1 MKTSAILSAYVA
13 VALCGLFASAV
24 RADADSDARARWA
37 AVAHRVAAEGTVL
50 LKNDNGTLP
59 LGEGESVAVY
69 GGKYRK
75 CGGGSSKVQSSY
87 EISVPEGLR
96 RCGVEIVKGRADAAV
111 VTLTRGASEGADAK
125 DEAYGLSE
133 KELGLVE
140 TAAAQCGKVVVV
152 LNTGH
157 LVNVKP
163 LKDNPRVGAILMAWF
178 PGQEGGAAIAEI
190 ITGRVNPSGR
200 LADTIAEKIEDYPSH
215 RYFREKP
222 LDLDYG
228 EGRDVGYRYF
238 NAKAKD
244 RIVYPFGHGLSYTTF
259 SESDEGPAD
268 GTGKTLRVTVANTGK
283 TAGRHSVL
291 RYENGE
297 LAAYAKTRLLAPG
310 ESQTLVLKPFDP
322 SVRKG
327 PAPEVADGE
336 IDAVL
341 AKLSIEEKVA
351 LCSAQPPAMV
361 RGTAG
366 VGNLPRFGF
375 PNEQTADGPNGV
387 RRYGPST
394 CHPAGA
400 LLAQT
405 FDDDLAFET
414 GRALGEEA
422 ASLNVDIL
430 LGPGLNIHRHPLCGR
445 NFEYFSEDPLV
456 SGRIAAAYVRGVQST
471 GVAATL
477 KHFCCNSRE
486 WKRREYSSNVDERTL
501 RDIYLKGFE
510 IAVKEGRPRCVM
522 TAYNKVNGT
531 YTGECGWL
539 VDGILRGE
547 WGFDGL
553 VMTDWRC
560 LSEMH
565 RQIAAGNDVDM
576 PFGFQ
581 DRIDDTV
588 EKVKSGQLSEKALDA
603 CAKRV
608 LREVKRSRRYANRD
622 FGPVASVSATGR
634 TRIPGRE
641 AACVSSTWSASVDDP
656 AEGWCHSQLGLD
668 SRGHDTFL
676 LFQLRAPKGG
686 AYRVRVKAK
695 TDHAKSRISLQ
706 AQGGRESRPLEF
718 AATNAWETLGPVKV
732 ELPEGFS
739 TLKVWFRGGA
749 PFNRAFN
756 PGVTFSSLEIEPCG
770 EGDAGRDYA
779 SDAGFVESFR
789 AGALAIARRK
799 MAKCE
804 DWRVKHADELPE
816 GLKPRIA
823 TGGNFT
829 GYFLWDSAFCV
840 LWARYTTKE
849 EGFPV
854 EETLD
859 NFYVLQTR
867 SEDGLINREYSARG
881 RAYWNPDHPVSF
893 APPLLAWAEMALY
906 RSGRTDKA
914 RLERVFPHLALHHA
928 ACRRRYRRADGL
940 YFGDALGCGMD
951 DLPRWPR
958 GMGAEERVKGGI
970 PFTRDVQ
977 GPDNLTYYDKTVK
990 RGRVSFYCWNRQAG
1004 WIDMTSQMALDAMEL
1019 AAMARAIG
1027 KDAEADAYRA
1037 EYGELKELVNR
1048 LCWDEELGF
1057 YCDVADGGT
1066 IKRRHAGAFWALLA
1080 RLAPPERARRMRDAM
1095 MDGKLFFRAVPF
1107 PALPAGDP
1115 DYRPDKAY
1123 WCGLSW
1129 PPTTYVG
1136 IHALLACGFRD
1147 DAEKAARRWYNA
1159 NARIWEDT
1167 GTCRENIHPDTG
1179 AGRSGKDFCGWAA
1192 LAPVALPDEF
1202 GWRRD

>member
-1 MKTSAILSAYVA
+1 MQTDREVSFKDGLQSCGMKLV
-13 VALCGLFASAV
+13 
-24 RADADSDARARWA
+24 
-37 AVAHRVAAEGTVL
+37 EG
-50 LKNDNGTLP
+50 
-59 LGEGESVAVY
+59 A
-69 GGKYRK
+69 
-75 CGGGSSKVQSSY
+75 
-87 EISVPEGLR
+87 
-96 RCGVEIVKGRADAAV
+96 ADAAV
-111 VTLTRGASEGADAK
+111 VVIERWTGEGKDPPDSAYRLRESELK
-125 DEAYGLSE
+125 TVQ
-133 KELGLVE
+133 K
-140 TAAAQCGKVVVV
+140 AAEQCGRVVVV

-157 LVNVKP
+157 LINLKP
-163 LKDNPRVGAILMAWF
+163 LKDDPRVGAILLAWF
-178 PGQEGGAAIAEI
+178 PGQEGGEAVARIV
-190 ITGRVNPSGR
+190 TGRVNPSGR

-222 LDLDYG
+222 FDLDYG

-244 RIVYPFGHGLSYTTF
+244 RIVYSFGHGLSYTTF
-259 SESDEGPAD
+259 SESECVPED
-268 GTGKTLRVTVANTGK
+268 GSAKKYRVTVTNTGK
-283 TAGRHSVL
+283 VAGRHSVL
-291 RYENGE
+291 RYEDGE
-297 LAAYAKTRLLAPG
+297 LAAYAKTRLLETG

-327 PAPEVADGE
+327 PAPGVADSE
-336 IDAVL
+336 IDAVV
-341 AKLSIEEKVA
+341 AKLSLEEKVN

-366 VGNLPRFGF
+366 IGNLPRFGF

-394 CHPAGA
+394 CYPAGA

-405 FDDDLAFET
+405 FDDDLAFEM

-477 KHFCCNSRE
+477 KHFCCNNRE
-486 WKRREYSSNVDERTL
+486 WKRREYSSNVDEQTL

-531 YTGECGWL
+531 YAGECGWL
-539 VDGILRGE
+539 IDGILRDE

-560 LSEMH
+560 LSDMH

-581 DRIDDTV
+581 DRIDKTV
-588 EKVKSGQLSEKALDA
+588 EKVKAGELDEKTLDA

-608 LREVKRSRRYANRD
+608 LREVKRSRRYASKD
-622 FGPVASVSATGR
+622 FGPVVLVSATGG
-634 TRIPGRE
+634 TLVPGRE
-641 AACVSSTWSASVDDP
+641 AACVSSTWSASVVDP
-656 AEGWCHSQLGLD
+656 VEGWCHAQLGQD
-668 SRGHDTFL
+668 SRRHDTFL
-676 LFQLRAPKGG
+676 LFQLRAAKGG

-695 TDHAKSRISLQ
+695 TDHAKSRISFQ
-706 AQGGRESRPLEF
+706 PQGGVESRALEF
-718 AATNAWETLGPVKV
+718 AATNNWETLGPVKMQ
-732 ELPEGFS
+732 LPKGFS

-749 PFNRAFN
+749 PFNRSFN
-756 PGVTFSSLEIEPCG
+756 RGVTFSSLEIEPCG
-770 EGDAGRDYA
+770 ESGAGRDYV
-779 SDAGFVESFR
+779 SDAAFVESFR

-804 DWRVKHADELPE
+804 DWRVKHSGELPE

-840 LWARYTTKE
+840 LWARCTTKE

-854 EETLD
+854 EGTLD
-859 NFYVLQTR
+859 NFYVLQAQ
-867 SEDGLINREYSARG
+867 SEDGLINREYSAKG

-893 APPLLAWAEMALY
+893 APPLLTWAEMELY
-906 RSGRTDKA
+906 RCGRTDKA
-914 RLERVFPHLALHHA
+914 RLERVFPHLARHHA
-928 ACRRRYRRADGL
+928 ACRRRYRRDDGL

-958 GMGAEERVKGGI
+958 GMGPEERVKGGI

-977 GPDNLTYYDKTVK
+977 GPDNLKFYDKTVK
-990 RGRVSFYCWNRQAG
+990 RSRVSFYCWNRQAG
-1004 WIDMTSQMALDAMEL
+1004 WIDMTSQMALDTMEL
-1019 AAMARAIG
+1019 AEMADAIG
-1027 KDAEADAYRA
+1027 RSDEADVYRA
-1037 EYGELKELVNR
+1037 EYSELKELVNR
-1048 LCWDEELGF
+1048 HCWDEELGF
-1057 YCDVADGGT
+1057 YCDVTDGRT

-1095 MDGKLFFRAVPF
+1095 MDENLFFRSVPF
-1107 PALPAGDP
+1107 PALPADDS
-1115 DYRPDKAY
+1115 DYRPNKAY

-1136 IHALLACGFRD
+1136 IHALLTYGFRD
-1147 DAEKAARRWYNA
+1147 DAEAVARRWYNA
-1159 NARIWEDT
+1159 NARIWEDA

-1179 AGRSGKDFCGWAA
+1179 AGRSGKDFCSWAA
-1192 LAPVALPDEF
+1192 LAPVALPAEF
-1202 GWRRD
+1202 GWRRK